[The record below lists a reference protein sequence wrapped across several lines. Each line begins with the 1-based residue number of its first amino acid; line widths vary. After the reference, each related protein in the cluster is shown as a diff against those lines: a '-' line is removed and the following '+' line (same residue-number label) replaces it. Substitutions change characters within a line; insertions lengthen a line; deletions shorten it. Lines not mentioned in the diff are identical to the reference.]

1 MVYRILWLSLGGKK
15 LHLLKLAGALFL
27 FAAILKVAEAAY
39 NIFVT
44 VNKVIY
50 AQVRPELVG
59 QLFGWSIGA
68 PYTFSLPEDAVGV
81 LMGPVAAFLF
91 WVGVAVVAIM
101 VYQAG
106 RVIVPVEEYE
116 QRIREHH
123 RTLIEHARKHV
134 ARRR

>member
-1 MVYRILWLSLGGKK
+1 MVYKIVWLSFGGKK

-44 VNKVIY
+44 VDKVLY
-50 AQVRPELVG
+50 AQVRPEMIG
-59 QLFGWSIGA
+59 QLFGWGIGA
-68 PYTFSLPEDAVGV
+68 PYAFSMPEDAVGV

-91 WVGVAVVAIM
+91 WLGLAIVAIM

-106 RVIVPVEEYE
+106 KVIVPLEEYE
-116 QRIREHH
+116 QNIREHH
-123 RTLIEHARKHV
+123 RKLIEHARKHTTK
-134 ARRR
+134 RK